1 MRGKIM
7 FTSFLFLVVVSDIS
21 GFVEAFSYFLT
32 KCLVVV
38 VVGFFFFCSLVK
50 AFCNI
55 SVTELMFLTN
65 FFKRHNFSLISPNI
79 IQWQIN

>member
-1 MRGKIM
+1 M

-38 VVGFFFFCSLVK
+38 VVGFFCFFLFFFCSLAK

-79 IQWQIN
+79 IQ